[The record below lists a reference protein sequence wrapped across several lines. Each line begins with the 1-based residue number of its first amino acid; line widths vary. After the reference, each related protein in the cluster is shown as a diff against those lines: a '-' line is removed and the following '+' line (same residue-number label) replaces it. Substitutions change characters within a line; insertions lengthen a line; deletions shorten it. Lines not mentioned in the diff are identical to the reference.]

1 MNKPLALA
9 AAFLAACTT
18 QATFLEGVPALAAG
32 DDTFWVYYCD
42 SGAELQMNYAN
53 MGGEY
58 SATPNSKTASASCR
72 GAAITTSA
80 TANTA
85 GRATT
90 AAATSASATASK
102 PCTANAAAVANWTKT
117 PFTCARGCLQFS
129 ELAPLP
135 VGEGLG

>member
-1 MNKPLALA
+1 MNKPLALV

-58 SATPNSKTASASCR
+58 SATPKLAGGKRVLSRQSTYDFSDGEYRWHSDDGGRYFRLSQHDQTEYSHC
-72 GAAITTSA
+72 GA
-80 TANTA
+80 
-85 GRATT
+85 RR
-90 AAATSASATASK
+90 K
-102 PCTANAAAVANWTKT
+102 LDKDAVYL
-117 PFTCARGCLQFS
+117 R
-129 ELAPLP
+129 
-135 VGEGLG
+135 

>member
-58 SATPNSKTASASCR
+58 SVTPKLKDGKRVLPRRSDYDFSDGEYR
-72 GAAITTSA
+72 WTSDDG
-80 TANTA
+80 
-85 GRATT
+85 GRYFRL
-90 AAATSASATASK
+90 SEDG
-102 PCTANAAAVANWTKT
+102 
-117 PFTCARGCLQFS
+117 FTV
-129 ELAPLP
+129 P
-135 VGEGLG
+135 

>member
-58 SATPNSKTASASCR
+58 SVTPKLKDGKRVLPRRSHGEQTVYGQCS
-72 GAAITTSA
+72 
-80 TANTA
+80 
-85 GRATT
+85 GRRQLD
-90 AAATSASATASK
+90 K
-102 PCTANAAAVANWTKT
+102 NAVYL
-117 PFTCARGCLQFS
+117 R
-129 ELAPLP
+129 
-135 VGEGLG
+135 

>member
-58 SATPNSKTASASCR
+58 SVTPKLKDGKRVLPRRSDD
-72 GAAITTSA
+72 G
-80 TANTA
+80 
-85 GRATT
+85 GRYFRLSHGEQTVYGQC
-90 AAATSASATASK
+90 SGRRQLDK
-102 PCTANAAAVANWTKT
+102 NAVYL
-117 PFTCARGCLQFS
+117 R
-129 ELAPLP
+129 
-135 VGEGLG
+135 